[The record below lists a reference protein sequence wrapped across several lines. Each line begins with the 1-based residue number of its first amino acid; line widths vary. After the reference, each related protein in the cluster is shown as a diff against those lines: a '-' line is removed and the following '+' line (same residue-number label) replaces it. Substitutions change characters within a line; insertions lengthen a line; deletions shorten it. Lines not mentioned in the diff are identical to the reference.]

1 MMNRNRA
8 EIVSPG
14 GNFEKMRFALMYGA
28 DAVYFGGEEF
38 NLRDKAGNFSFDE
51 IKKGVEL
58 CHSSGAK
65 AFFLLN
71 AFLHEADVLSAESYV
86 KSLAGIDFD
95 AVIVSDPGMLVL
107 VREHLNCKI
116 HISTQQST
124 LNHLSVKFWQSQGA
138 SRIVLARETTL
149 PEIKMIKDY
158 SDAEIEIFA
167 HGAVCV
173 SYSGR
178 CLLSRYFTGKDANS
192 GVCTQP
198 CRWKYKIIEEKRL
211 DDHFEVIEHK
221 NATEILSSKDL
232 CLIENLGEYIE
243 AGVDAFKIEGRMKSA
258 YYAAGV
264 TRIYK
269 DALNEYYS
277 SGNYSSKLP
286 KYNEELD
293 LISHRPY
300 TDDLFHEFEKGYE
313 SIPYIQ
319 KTDFLGVSLSSS
331 ASSEII
337 FKAYNPVYAGTSF
350 EFIAPIEE
358 GKFIDG
364 YCTLKEITDI
374 NNETLKYEMARPN
387 AVYKAVFDKEMPV
400 GSVFRMRV
408 KEKE

>member
-1 MMNRNRA
+1 MNSNRT
-8 EIVSPG
+8 EIVSPA
-14 GNFEKMRFALMYGA
+14 GNFEKMRFAVLYGA
-28 DAVYFGGEEF
+28 DAVYFGGENF

-51 IKKGVEL
+51 ISRGVAF
-58 CHSSGAK
+58 CHDFGVK

-71 AFLHEADVLSAESYV
+71 AFLHESDVSSAENYV
-86 KSLAGIDFD
+86 KSLRGIDFD
-95 AVIVSDPGMLVL
+95 AVIVSDPGMLML
-107 VREHLNCKI
+107 AKENLDRKI

-124 LNHLSVKFWQSQGA
+124 LNHLSVKFWQAQGA

-149 PEIKMIKDY
+149 PEIKMIKEY

-211 DDHFEVIEHK
+211 GDHFEVIEHG

-232 CLIENLGEYIE
+232 CLIDHLAEYID

-258 YYAAGV
+258 YYSAGV

-277 SGNYSSKLP
+277 RGKYGSKIDF
-286 KYNEELD
+286 YRNELD

-300 TDDLFHEFEKGYE
+300 TDDLFNEFEKGYE

-319 KTDFLGVSLSSS
+319 KTDFIGLSLSE
-331 ASSEII
+331 SESVDIV
-337 FKAYNPVYAGTSF
+337 FRAYNPVYAGSEL
-350 EFIAPIEE
+350 EFIAPISE
-358 GKFIDG
+358 GKIIDG
-364 YCTLKEITDI
+364 CCRILEIMDM
-374 NNETLKYEMARPN
+374 NNESLKYEMARPN
-387 AVYKAVFDKEMPV
+387 ATYRALFDSPVPV
-400 GSVFRMRV
+400 GAIFRV
-408 KEKE
+408 KSREQK